1 MNRLI
6 LFCKQRLVNAI
17 ETNPRWLS
25 WLAVSSSALNSEL
38 RNARRTFFI
47 YQLPLLI
54 LTALIVGT
62 LNQFNHSEQTKFLA
76 GCIAIAGLATM
87 CWPVSWLR
95 IARTALR
102 ESSNSIAFTVRLRA
116 LGYVAYLIAILSS
129 ICMLIFISLCLFMLI
144 VNR

>member
-1 MNRLI
+1 M
-6 LFCKQRLVNAI
+6 NAI
-17 ETNPRWLS
+17 DATPRWLS
-25 WLAVSSSALNSEL
+25 WVEVSSFALHSEL

-62 LNQFNHSEQTKFLA
+62 LNQFNHSEQAKFLA
-76 GCIAIAGLATM
+76 GWVAITGLVTM

-102 ESSNSIAFTVRLRA
+102 ESSNAIAFTVRLRA
-116 LGYVAYLIAILSS
+116 LGYVAYLMAVLSS
-129 ICMLIFISLCLFMLI
+129 ICMLIFISLCLFVLI